1 MSDDHD
7 DCQAVHRVLGLLGR
21 AWAGAVLWAIL
32 DGADRFTAV
41 RASVPGV
48 SDAVLTARLRDLCD
62 HGLVERV
69 VEPGPPTA
77 VRYVPTPAGRDARRL
92 LRSLRDY
99 ARRHPAVG
107 SPRSDSGG

>member
-1 MSDDHD
+1 MAEPHD

-32 DGADRFTAV
+32 DGADRFTAI
-41 RASVPGV
+41 RDDVPGV
-48 SDAVLTARLRDLCD
+48 SDAVLTARLRDLCA

-69 VEPGPPTA
+69 VDPGPPTS
-77 VRYVPTPAGRDARRL
+77 VRYVATAAGRDARRI

-107 SPRSDSGG
+107 G

>member
-1 MSDDHD
+1 MGEPHD
-7 DCQAVHRVLGLLGR
+7 DCQAVHRVLRLLGR

-32 DGADRFTAV
+32 DGADRFTAI
-41 RASVPGV
+41 RAALPGV
-48 SDAVLTARLRDLCD
+48 SDAVLTARLRDLCA

-69 VEPGPPTA
+69 VDPGPPTS
-77 VRYVPTPAGRDARRL
+77 VRYVATPAGRDARRL

-107 SPRSDSGG
+107 GTTSGG

>member
-1 MSDDHD
+1 MGEPHD
-7 DCQAVHRVLGLLGR
+7 DCQAVHRVLRLLGR

-32 DGADRFTAV
+32 DGADRFTAI
-41 RASVPGV
+41 RAAVPGV
-48 SDAVLTARLRDLCD
+48 SDAVLTARLRDLCA

-69 VEPGPPTA
+69 VDPGPPTS
-77 VRYVPTPAGRDARRL
+77 VRYAATPAGRDARRL

-107 SPRSDSGG
+107 GTTSGG

>member
-1 MSDDHD
+1 MGEPHD
-7 DCQAVHRVLGLLGR
+7 DCQAVHRVLRLLGR

-32 DGADRFTAV
+32 DGADRFTAI
-41 RASVPGV
+41 RAAVPGV
-48 SDAVLTARLRDLCD
+48 SDAVLTARLRDLCA

-69 VEPGPPTA
+69 VDPGPPTS
-77 VRYVPTPAGRDARRL
+77 VRYVATPAGRDARRL

-107 SPRSDSGG
+107 GTTSGG